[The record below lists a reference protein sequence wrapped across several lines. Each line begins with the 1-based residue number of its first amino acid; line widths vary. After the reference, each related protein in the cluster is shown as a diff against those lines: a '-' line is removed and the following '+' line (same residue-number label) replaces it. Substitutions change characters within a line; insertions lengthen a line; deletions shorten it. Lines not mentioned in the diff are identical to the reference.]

1 MASCLRG
8 REPSVG
14 QTIRQSLDRHQKMGV
29 LLAYGDNRTLQQL
42 SIESKIKMQMH
53 HVEKVYLVKN

>member
-1 MASCLRG
+1 M
-8 REPSVG
+8 E
-14 QTIRQSLDRHQKMGV
+14 V
-29 LLAYGDNRTLQQL
+29 LLAHGDNRTLQQL